1 MRKAFLMLSGVL
13 AFMVLSSGTGLCKTT
28 ITNIEFSPAS
38 PSAFSFSKQIDVTFD
53 YKTDEAGG
61 VRIFPR
67 PMTNNSTTPSYA
79 ASGSPLYSTGS
90 GTGSGYFTITSGET
104 MIDHVRFQVY
114 TGDNSSLLLE
124 FFIPVTYQFHD
135 NPASLTNIV
144 FGIPSPAFFKNNQYL
159 DISFNYSTN
168 ETGGVRIFPRPMTD
182 NSTTPSYAASGSP
195 LYSTGSG
202 TGSGYFTITSG
213 ETTIDHVRFQVYN
226 ANQSALL
233 FEFHVPVQYQFPIA
247 FSSVPVA
254 PNISVLVSGTKA
266 NVSWAPVSNADGYI
280 FVYAPYGSVDYIA
293 TIDVGNKTNFA
304 VNLFWGNVAYYT
316 AVRAYNKN
324 GVSPFSNV
332 EHFIVP

>member
-67 PMTNNSTTPSYA
+67 PMTN
-79 ASGSPLYSTGS
+79 
-90 GTGSGYFTITSGET
+90 
-104 MIDHVRFQVY
+104 
-114 TGDNSSLLLE
+114 
-124 FFIPVTYQFHD
+124 
-135 NPASLTNIV
+135 
-144 FGIPSPAFFKNNQYL
+144 
-159 DISFNYSTN
+159 
-168 ETGGVRIFPRPMTD
+168 